1 MATNLFD
8 RVIGVAGNSGAELVF
23 TAPSD
28 LYLIQLDL
36 SNVDTT
42 GIQVSVEISGKINE
56 EVKTINWVKGV
67 QIPVGATISIIEGQK
82 AVLMKDD
89 TLTIRCDTAGE
100 TVNAFISFIKE
111 INTFPTNE

>member
-1 MATNLFD
+1 MATTNLFD
-8 RVIGVAGNSGAELVF
+8 RVIGVASNTGAELVF

-42 GIQVSVEISGKINE
+42 GVQVSVEMSAGS
-56 EVKTINWVKGV
+56 KTINWVKGV
-67 QIPVGATISIIEGQK
+67 QIPVGATVSIIEGQK
-82 AVLMKDD
+82 AVLKSGDK
-89 TLTIRCDTAGE
+89 LTIRCDTGGK
-100 TVNAFISFIKE
+100 TVDAFISFIKE